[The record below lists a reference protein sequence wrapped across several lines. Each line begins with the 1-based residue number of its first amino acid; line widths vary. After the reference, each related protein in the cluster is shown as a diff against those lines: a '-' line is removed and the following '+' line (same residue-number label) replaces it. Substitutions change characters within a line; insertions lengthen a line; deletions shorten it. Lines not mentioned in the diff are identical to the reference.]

1 MAKRVLLGKPAD
13 DDYGLYVSKSGSD
26 VIDGSGNLT
35 TDTNLMF
42 DSRVGIGALNLKYHG
57 EGLLGIPGNNLNT
70 ANLRTATS
78 DTSATITYQNLGFT
92 PFVIVQ
98 WCLQSDLSNGVATK
112 MYPAT
117 QDFNSQVERVIGLN
131 YATRRARGG
140 VSYTVTSTTLTITNN
155 FIGQTIDTGFSGY
168 SSSRTTSGGVSIAY
182 AFLIF
187 DTTGA

>member
-42 DSRVGIGALNLKYHG
+42 DSRVGVGALNLKFHG
-57 EGLLGIPGNNLNT
+57 EGLLGTPGNNLNS
-70 ANLRTATS
+70 ANLRTVAS
-78 DTSATITYQNLGFT
+78 DTSATITHNLGFT
-92 PFVIVQ
+92 PFIIVQ
-98 WCLQSDLSNGVATK
+98 WCLQSDLSGGVATK

-117 QDFNSQVERVIGLN
+117 QDFNTEVQRTLGYGYNI
-131 YATRRARGG
+131 RRARAG
-140 VSYTVTSTTLTITNN
+140 VSYAVTSSTLTITNN
-155 FIGQTIDTGFSGY
+155 FIGQTLDTGNVFG
-168 SSSRTTSGGVSIAY
+168 SSSRTTSGGTSIAY

>member
-35 TDTNLMF
+35 SDTNLMF
-42 DSRVGIGALNLKYHG
+42 DSRVGVGALNLKFHG
-57 EGLLGIPGNNLNT
+57 EGLLGTPGNNLNSV
-70 ANLRTATS
+70 NLRTVTS
-78 DTSATITYQNLGFT
+78 DTTATITHNLGFT

-98 WCLQSDLSNGVATK
+98 WCLQSDLSGGVATK

-117 QDFNSQVERVIGLN
+117 QDFNTQVERVLGQGFNL
-131 YATRRARGG
+131 RRARAG
-140 VSYTVTSTTLTITNN
+140 VSFSVSTSTLTITNN
-155 FIGQTIDTGFSGY
+155 FIGQTIDTGTIGGST
-168 SSSRTTSGGVSIAY
+168 SRTTSGGTSIAY

>member
-42 DSRVGIGALNLKYHG
+42 DSRVGVGALNLKFHG
-57 EGLLGIPGNNLNT
+57 EGLLGIPGNNLNS
-70 ANLRTATS
+70 ANLRTVAS
-78 DTSATITYQNLGFT
+78 DTSATITHNLGFT

-98 WCLQSDLSNGVATK
+98 WCLQSDLSGGVATK

-117 QDFNSQVERVIGLN
+117 QDFNSQVQRVIGSN
-131 YATRRARGG
+131 YTTRRARGG
-140 VSYTVTSTTLTITNN
+140 VSYAVTSSTLTITNN
-155 FIGQTIDTGFSGY
+155 FIGQTIDSGFVGY
-168 SSSRTTSGGVSIAY
+168 SNSRTTSGGASIAY

>member
-35 TDTNLMF
+35 SDTNLMF
-42 DSRVGIGALNLKYHG
+42 DSRVGVGALNLKFHG
-57 EGLLGIPGNNLNT
+57 EGLLGTPGNNLNSV
-70 ANLRTATS
+70 NLRTVTS
-78 DTSATITYQNLGFT
+78 DTTATITHNLGFT

-98 WCLQSDLSNGVATK
+98 WCLQSDLSGGVATK

-117 QDFNSQVERVIGLN
+117 QDFNTQVERVLGQGFNL
-131 YATRRARGG
+131 RRARAG
-140 VSYTVTSTTLTITNN
+140 VSFSVNTSTLTITNN
-155 FIGQTIDTGFSGY
+155 FIGQTIDTGTIGGST
-168 SSSRTTSGGVSIAY
+168 SRTSQGGTSIAY